1 MRPRAFASSRAA
13 RGKRARVRPVPYMLR
28 VRVVR
33 PNIWV
38 RGGMNSTLVMRVR
51 EVRAARF
58 RFLLVKTPV
67 FRRERAD
74 RML

>member
-28 VRVVR
+28 GRVVR
-33 PNIWV
+33 PNFWV